1 MRRENGEY
9 KLANGT
15 NNWERE
21 NKNYI
26 LKKFPLKLNEMKW
39 SIFGR
44 VS

>member
-1 MRRENGEY
+1 MRHENGEY

-26 LKKFPLKLNEMKW
+26 WKKNSIKIKW
-39 SIFGR
+39 SIFGLA
-44 VS
+44 S